1 MAWDGCRDYSS
12 ALSLP
17 RTVDLWKS
25 IGVDKV
31 KSYTNDLNLN
41 ALEVLR
47 DAWGNNGGGHTL
59 APVELHGPMTLVA
72 LPTTSSFSST
82 PSDGIARV
90 AIAESGLDTITVAGE
105 VERIVIGIPEGGN
118 HWRRTL
124 RFGPD
129 GALYLTVVYGNADYL
144 VAHQERPTVH
154 DGQGDC

>member
-31 KSYTNDLNLN
+31 KSYTKDLNLN

-72 LPTTSSFSST
+72 LPTTSSCSST
-82 PSDGIARV
+82 LPSNTIWTDADAKAV
-90 AIAESGLDTITVAGE
+90 QDTLHHDYRIECPIKCIAGE
-105 VERIVIGIPEGGN
+105 LYARISVHVYNEIEDYRI
-118 HWRRTL
+118 L
-124 RFGPD
+124 
-129 GALYLTVVYGNADYL
+129 ASSIQKVVKRE
-144 VAHQERPTVH
+144 V
-154 DGQGDC
+154 